1 MTRLDF
7 YSLCVFVGLVGC
19 GDNFKTGDLPP
30 DAAPETDGG
39 VTAPGAGFAVVNSD
53 YVSTSISLLDRATG
67 QVAKGDCINSGTH
80 TPGNTLA
87 LSGDVGLPSQP
98 QPMNVLVAIDH
109 ANSALTWIDPKTCTP
124 LRQLDVSTGFYAN
137 PHDVIAVSAT
147 KAYVTRYEKN
157 ATPTADTTDRD
168 EGDDLLII
176 DPSVPAITGRI
187 DLSSYAGSGVQ
198 ARPDRARL
206 IDGKLYVLLSN
217 LSGNF
222 SMAAEGRLVIVDT
235 TTDQV
240 SGVVD
245 MPGLKNCG
253 GLSYVESTKTLLV
266 SCGGSFSDADQSAS
280 SGIAYVDTGASPP
293 AMMRKQDVAPFG
305 GRALAGF
312 SGIARD
318 GAVGFGVTFG
328 NFGGNPT
335 DQFWVLNAQAGTAT
349 KVSDAA
355 ESFTYGA
362 VLVDTTHDRVYLTD
376 ANAAMPRVHIYGYS
390 GAVAHEAAVNANP
403 DIGLPPREIVWY

>member
-1 MTRLDF
+1 MSRLNF
-7 YSLCVFVGLVGC
+7 CSLCLVVGLVGC
-19 GDNFKTGDLPP
+19 GDNFKKGDLPP

-39 VTAPGAGFAVVNSD
+39 VTSPFAGLAVVNSD
-53 YVSTSISLLDRATG
+53 YVSTSVSLLDRSTG
-67 QVAKGDCINSGTH
+67 QVAKGDCINSGTQ

-98 QPMNVLVAIDH
+98 QPMNLLVTIDR

-124 LRQLDVSTGFYAN
+124 LRQLDVSTKFYAN
-137 PHDVIAVSAT
+137 PHDVIAVSPT

-157 ATPTADTTDRD
+157 TTPTADTTDRD

-176 DPSVPAITGRI
+176 DPSVPSITGRI
-187 DLSSYAGSGVQ
+187 GLSSYAGTGVQ

-206 IDGKLYVLLSN
+206 IDGKLFVLLSN
-217 LSGNF
+217 LSGDF
-222 SMAAEGRLVIVDT
+222 STAAEGRLVIVDT
-235 TTDQV
+235 ATDQV
-240 SGVVD
+240 SGTVD
-245 MPGLKNCG
+245 LPGLKNCG

-266 SCGGSFSDADQSAS
+266 ACGGSFADADQAAS
-280 SGIAYVDTGASPP
+280 SGVAYVATGASPP
-293 AMMRKQDVAPFG
+293 AMMRKQDVAPFD

-335 DQFWVLNAQAGTAT
+335 DQFWALNAQAGTAT
-349 KVSDAA
+349 KLSDAA
-355 ESFTYGA
+355 DSFTYGT
-362 VLVDTTHDRVYLTD
+362 VLVDPSHERVYLTD
-376 ANAAMPRVHIYGYS
+376 ANAVTPRVHLYRYVG
-390 GAVAHEAAVNANP
+390 GVALEASVNANP
-403 DIGLPPREIVWY
+403 AIGLPPRELAWY